1 MIIYNVYRG
10 EYPFDELIG
19 QVQAPADNPDAALQ
33 QAITAFAGIDP
44 HPVVEPRAKG
54 MVVH

>member
-19 QVQAPADNPDAALQ
+19 QVVAPADNPDAALQ
-33 QAITAFAGIDP
+33 QALDVFTYVDP
-44 HPVVEPRAKG
+44 HPVVEPRHEG